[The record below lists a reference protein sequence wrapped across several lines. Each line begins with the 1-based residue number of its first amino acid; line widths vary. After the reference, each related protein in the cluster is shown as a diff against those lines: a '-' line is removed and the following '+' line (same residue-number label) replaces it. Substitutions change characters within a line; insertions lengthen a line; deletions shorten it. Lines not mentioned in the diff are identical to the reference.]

1 MRGAPSGEAKAVG
14 ANGMSVCSSDRDTA
28 GPECSSDRAT
38 AGPECIAHAQIPS
51 SAAALLPRAPSTP
64 HASAEHTGVA
74 GASETLLLVGRRL
87 GIRDW

>member
-14 ANGMSVCSSDRDTA
+14 ANGMSVCSSDR
-28 GPECSSDRAT
+28 AT
-38 AGPECIAHAQIPS
+38 AGPECIAHAQFPS